1 MRGKFTICSIKFHVN
16 FFQWCRIMRLEY
28 VIKCRLSTRK
38 WHVMGRS
45 LMWQNGIW
53 LVEYISS
60 KWTIASCSCSAMI
73 GYVVIGL
80 WMMFSEYVMEFKL
93 FGVCIVRKGAEKTRF
108 IRKNYTIK
116 INANLS
122 YSEKFRPHSKRLLK
136 GTIIKLFKWAQDFWL
151 MSFFVRSPLIPWHHL
166 HENNTQTLWL
176 VHDMQTLWYD
186 WCDIHTLMRQSDR
199 CEIHTL
205 MRRSDWCEQHTT
217 LHANKITQKEGKKQY
232 KNMKRKWVI
241 CTQPE

>member
-16 FFQWCRIMRLEY
+16 FSQWCRIMRLEY

-38 WHVMGRS
+38 WHVIWRG

-80 WMMFSEYVMEFKL
+80 WMMFSQYVMEFKL

-108 IRKNYTIK
+108 IWKNYTIK

-122 YSEKFRPHSKRLLK
+122 YSEKSRPHSLERHNHKTFQMSSRFLVNVAAPWFHDIIYMKTIPKRC
-136 GTIIKLFKWAQDFWL
+136 
-151 MSFFVRSPLIPWHHL
+151 
-166 HENNTQTLWL
+166 
-176 VHDMQTLWYD
+176 D
-186 WCDIHTLMRQSDR
+186 WCMICKR
-199 CEIHTL
+199 CDMIGATYIPL
-205 MRRSDWCEQHTT
+205 CGNLIGAR
-217 LHANKITQKEGKKQY
+217 Y
-232 KNMKRKWVI
+232 K
-241 CTQPE
+241 P

>member
-80 WMMFSEYVMEFKL
+80 WMMFSQYVMEFKL
-93 FGVCIVRKGAEKTRF
+93 FRVCIVRKGAEKTRF
-108 IRKNYTIK
+108 IWKNYT

-122 YSEKFRPHSKRLLK
+122 YSEKISTSLEEALERQNHKTFQMSPRFLVNVILC
-136 GTIIKLFKWAQDFWL
+136 AQPPDS
-151 MSFFVRSPLIPWHHL
+151 MTSFTWKQYPNAVIGAWYA
-166 HENNTQTLWL
+166 NAVIWL
-176 VHDMQTLWYD
+176 VR
-186 WCDIHTLMRQSDR
+186 HTYPYAAIWLVRDTNPNATIWLVRVTYHSTR
-199 CEIHTL
+199 
-205 MRRSDWCEQHTT
+205 
-217 LHANKITQKEGKKQY
+217 
-232 KNMKRKWVI
+232 
-241 CTQPE
+241 

>member
-80 WMMFSEYVMEFKL
+80 WMMFSQYVMEFKL

-108 IRKNYTIK
+108 IRKKLYNKNKCEPFIFRK
-116 INANLS
+116 ISTSLEEALERHNHKTFQMSPRFLVNVILCAQPPDSMTSFTWKQYPNAVIGAWYANAV
-122 YSEKFRPHSKRLLK
+122 
-136 GTIIKLFKWAQDFWL
+136 I
-151 MSFFVRSPLIPWHHL
+151 
-166 HENNTQTLWL
+166 WL
-176 VHDMQTLWYD
+176 VR
-186 WCDIHTLMRQSDR
+186 HTHPYAAIWSVRDTYPNATIWLVRATYHSTR
-199 CEIHTL
+199 
-205 MRRSDWCEQHTT
+205 
-217 LHANKITQKEGKKQY
+217 
-232 KNMKRKWVI
+232 
-241 CTQPE
+241 